1 MRHKNQGHRH
11 AVGYTEIAH
20 GKTKSEAADVL
31 AIEDSALHEVLH
43 NGVRGVVHHHHLVAL
58 PANAAAHMEQGFRNE
73 LQGRRHFIREV
84 SGWVEMPSV

>member
-1 MRHKNQGHRH
+1 MPVEEDAGGN
-11 AVGYTEIAH
+11 AVNAGFEEIQ
-20 GKTKSEAADVL
+20 ADVC

-43 NGVRGVVHHHHLVAL
+43 NGVRGVVDHHHLVAL

-73 LQGRRHFIREV
+73 LQGRRDFIREV